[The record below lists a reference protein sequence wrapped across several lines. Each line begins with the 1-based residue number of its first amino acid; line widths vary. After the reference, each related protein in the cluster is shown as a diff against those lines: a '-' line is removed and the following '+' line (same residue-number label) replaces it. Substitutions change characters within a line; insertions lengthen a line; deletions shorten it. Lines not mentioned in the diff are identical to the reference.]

1 MEECVAADFATIR
14 SLGFNTVR
22 LYELPSDAALAA
34 AKDNGLKL
42 IVGIPWTDHV
52 DFLREKKLRTEI
64 QATIRAAAQRFG
76 NDDTIAALLVGNEIE
91 KTLVRWMG
99 PEKVKRFIESLIDI
113 AHESAPDCL
122 VSYATYPSTEYLIP
136 ANADFVAVNV
146 YLEDRSVFEK
156 YLLRLQNLAGHK
168 PLVITEFGL
177 DAAQHG
183 ETKQAE
189 VCQWF
194 AAACHRHGVAG
205 SVWFSF
211 TDEWFRGGEEVTGWC
226 FGIVDADR
234 KARDAAKPSA
244 EVFSDQCLVSG
255 SPITNHQS
263 LNTPSP
269 RLSVVVCTRNG
280 SATLHACLE
289 ALGKQTYPNHEIIV
303 IDDGS
308 TDSVPQIAQSFDF
321 VRYQRQE
328 PSGLSVARNFG
339 ASIATGEIIAYTD
352 DDCVLDVDW
361 LAQLALAFDDPQWIA
376 AGGPNIP
383 PPPRNRIEAIVA
395 HAPGGPSHVLINDE
409 EAEHLPGCNLA
420 IRKTALDQIGGF
432 NPIFKTA
439 GDDVDVCWR
448 LRDTG
453 GKLRFCPGAFV
464 WHHRRFTVRAYLR
477 QQRGYGHA
485 EAQLMKVHPQR
496 FGPLGGAR
504 WRGLIYGEPGASLP
518 PTEGSIFHGP
528 YGTGAFQV
536 IYSTGGAFGL
546 WDWFSGVLWLAL
558 ALFLLVLKLP
568 WLSAAL
574 VAIACVM
581 AARRMNGHALKSWFD
596 KALLW
601 LLALL
606 QPIVREWARLLGM
619 IKLGARP
626 CFKPHLPDILP
637 PSKPRKWSRRDREIA
652 FWSESSV
659 GRDELLHEIREILTQ
674 RKYVV
679 RDDDG
684 WRWFDLEVYPQE
696 YNSVSIITATEY
708 HGCGKMLTR
717 VGISYRY
724 SRGYNGLLLLC
735 LLLKWLLPLVLK
747 WLPMLVLVTLWP
759 WQIMA
764 HWYRG
769 NRMMEVIVEAA
780 QRAGMSPARSRD
792 LPVPKANGYPS
803 AG

>member
-1 MEECVAADFATIR
+1 
-14 SLGFNTVR
+14 
-22 LYELPSDAALAA
+22 
-34 AKDNGLKL
+34 
-42 IVGIPWTDHV
+42 
-52 DFLREKKLRTEI
+52 
-64 QATIRAAAQRFG
+64 
-76 NDDTIAALLVGNEIE
+76 
-91 KTLVRWMG
+91 
-99 PEKVKRFIESLIDI
+99 
-113 AHESAPDCL
+113 
-122 VSYATYPSTEYLIP
+122 
-136 ANADFVAVNV
+136 
-146 YLEDRSVFEK
+146 
-156 YLLRLQNLAGHK
+156 
-168 PLVITEFGL
+168 
-177 DAAQHG
+177 
-183 ETKQAE
+183 
-189 VCQWF
+189 
-194 AAACHRHGVAG
+194 
-205 SVWFSF
+205 
-211 TDEWFRGGEEVTGWC
+211 
-226 FGIVDADR
+226 
-234 KARDAAKPSA
+234 
-244 EVFSDQCLVSG
+244 
-255 SPITNHQS
+255 
-263 LNTPSP
+263 
-269 RLSVVVCTRNG
+269 
-280 SATLHACLE
+280 
-289 ALGKQTYPNHEIIV
+289 
-303 IDDGS
+303 
-308 TDSVPQIAQSFDF
+308 
-321 VRYQRQE
+321 
-328 PSGLSVARNFG
+328 
-339 ASIATGEIIAYTD
+339 
-352 DDCVLDVDW
+352 
-361 LAQLALAFDDPQWIA
+361 
-376 AGGPNIP
+376 
-383 PPPRNRIEAIVA
+383 
-395 HAPGGPSHVLINDE
+395 
-409 EAEHLPGCNLA
+409 
-420 IRKTALDQIGGF
+420 
-432 NPIFKTA
+432 
-439 GDDVDVCWR
+439 
-448 LRDTG
+448 
-453 GKLRFCPGAFV
+453 
-464 WHHRRFTVRAYLR
+464 
-477 QQRGYGHA
+477 
-485 EAQLMKVHPQR
+485 
-496 FGPLGGAR
+496 
-504 WRGLIYGEPGASLP
+504 
-518 PTEGSIFHGP
+518 
-528 YGTGAFQV
+528 
-536 IYSTGGAFGL
+536 
-546 WDWFSGVLWLAL
+546 
-558 ALFLLVLKLP
+558 VLKLP

-792 LPVPKANGYPS
+792 IPVPKANGYPS